1 MRAPDFQPLAAGAA
15 ALLLVASMAWWLLS
29 APELVDPGQPTWK
42 GADIVHMK
50 AAVPEISP
58 FEHFYVNHDNPFVPH
73 NLRVAERDIYN
84 PNRPRVAQTPPP
96 PPQQVVKVLPP
107 RTPVQ
112 VVEPEKPKLVL
123 PKLTR
128 PPTNAPIVYGLLVND
143 GQELVIVRMPDAK
156 ESMNLKP
163 GDKIGGWTLISI
175 DSGNLATFLDPQGI
189 EHRFAI
195 GQGDLAVAQSEGAA
209 LVPGKGTTD
218 KTNGGRGMVPKA
230 PVPGGPQN
238 VPVARPPGVD
248 GPIPRPPPR
257 EERRRR
263 EQQPDGQEKK
273 DPAPPAPAPKK

>member
-1 MRAPDFQPLAAGAA
+1 MRDPNLQPLAAGAA

-29 APELVDPGQPTWK
+29 APEPVDPGQPTWK
-42 GADIVHMK
+42 GEDIVRLK
-50 AAVPEISP
+50 AAMPKIADLN
-58 FEHFYVNHDNPFVPH
+58 HFYVNHDNPFVPH

-84 PNRPRVAQTPPP
+84 PNRPRGGQTPPP
-96 PPQQVVKVLPP
+96 PPQQVVRVLPP
-107 RTPVQ
+107 RDPVK
-112 VVEPEKPKLVL
+112 VVEPTKPLLVL

-128 PPTNAPIVYGLLVND
+128 PPINAPIAYGLLVKD

-209 LVPGKGTTD
+209 LVPAKSTTD
-218 KTNGGRGMVPKA
+218 PAKGGRGMVPKA
-230 PVPGGPQN
+230 PVPGGPQT

-257 EERRRR
+257 EERRKR
-263 EQQPDGQEKK
+263 ENSPDGQPPK
-273 DPAPPAPAPKK
+273 DPQSVPVPKK